1 MGKEWRRGDGRTK
14 SISADVTYL
23 LPGAE
28 LGILGMLGRFS
39 SQTFPEAGRQS
50 ELASRT
56 TCCSH

>member
-28 LGILGMLGRFS
+28 AGNSRDMGRFLIS
-39 SQTFPEAGRQS
+39 GFPEAGRQS

-56 TCCSH
+56 CCSH